1 MKKWLIC
8 TLVGAFTMTIAFLCT
23 QLIVAFI
30 AFVFMVY
37 SMVQTALNW

>member
-8 TLVGAFTMTIAFLCT
+8 TLVSAFVMTIAFLST
-23 QLIVAFI
+23 QLIVSFV

-37 SMVQTALNW
+37 AMIQTALNW

>member
-8 TLVGAFTMTIAFLCT
+8 TLVSAFVMTITFLCA
-23 QLIVAFI
+23 QLAVSFV

-37 SMVQTALNW
+37 SMVKTALTW

>member
-8 TLVGAFTMTIAFLCT
+8 TLVSAFVMTITFLCT
-23 QLIVAFI
+23 QLIVSFI
-30 AFVFMVY
+30 AFVVMAY